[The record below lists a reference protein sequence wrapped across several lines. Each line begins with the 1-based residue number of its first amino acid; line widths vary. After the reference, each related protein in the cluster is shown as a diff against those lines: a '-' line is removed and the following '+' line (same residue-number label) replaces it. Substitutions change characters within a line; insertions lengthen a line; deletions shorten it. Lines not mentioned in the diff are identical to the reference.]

1 MIGTITP
8 QFVLIFIILRVC
20 CLFFYMRK
28 INFVD
33 DMRQV
38 ESCLKVFLQDYWFCT
53 CNILGFLHFYS
64 DSVTTRVPS
73 LTSEKIS
80 SNFIQPLQLS
90 VSNWRKL
97 SHMKSL
103 IFSIAIYWSL
113 ELIFYLHDRRAL
125 VKPTWDCTT
134 ESVQISTQIFRS
146 LKRQLLVWKPC
157 LSHNP
162 IRPKWDTKG
171 SLW

>member
-8 QFVLIFIILRVC
+8 QSVLIFIILRIC

-38 ESCLKVFLQDYWFCT
+38 ESCMKVFLQDYWFCT

-113 ELIFYLHDRRAL
+113 ELIFLPPWQKSSGKSHLRLYDRICANINTNL
-125 VKPTWDCTT
+125 PLFEKTVTCLKTLL
-134 ESVQISTQIFRS
+134 ES
-146 LKRQLLVWKPC
+146 
-157 LSHNP
+157 
-162 IRPKWDTKG
+162 
-171 SLW
+171 

>member
-8 QFVLIFIILRVC
+8 QSVLIFIILRIC

-38 ESCLKVFLQDYWFCT
+38 ESCMKVFLQDYWFCT

-103 IFSIAIYWSL
+103 IFFNRNLL
-113 ELIFYLHDRRAL
+113 EFGINFLPPWQKSSGKTHLRLYDRICANINTNL
-125 VKPTWDCTT
+125 PLFEKTVTCLKTLL
-134 ESVQISTQIFRS
+134 ES
-146 LKRQLLVWKPC
+146 
-157 LSHNP
+157 
-162 IRPKWDTKG
+162 
-171 SLW
+171 